1 MNIVD
6 KLYTEWAWRSKSG
19 NPTMDNPEDKALLE
33 SIIKE
38 ITGPIEE
45 ETVVIE
51 ANGNEYDQLI
61 SHHLFGDT
69 NQINNIPGVNQ
80 KYEVGKDDTVHNDD
94 KEIYRQLYPVTPP
107 KQGKE
112 IGSAGTKGAGN
123 GEVALYWLLS
133 RSGVKV
139 ADGRG
144 SDAPDLKINDT
155 LGLEVKS
162 YGKRNIT
169 LGRFGNDYDTRKKLG
184 YVLGLDVL
192 VSNLTG
198 DARAPSI
205 DSFNK
210 DELIRGFGTLS
221 KFSSNKNLRAAAAS
235 QQFPLINDI
244 YTKIDSLINDLK
256 LPQGFAPRDGAA
268 AILRQLLSTK
278 AKTKPGNGGYIVD
291 VSEDGKIKYTQVT
304 QAKIDSLDSET
315 ILKYVSANGSALKI
329 YPDELFG

>member
-19 NPTMDNPEDKALLE
+19 TPTMDNPEDKALLE
-33 SIIKE
+33 RIIKE

-45 ETVVIE
+45 EAVIIE
-51 ANGNEYDQLI
+51 ADGSEYDQLI
-61 SHHLFGDT
+61 SYHLFGNT
-69 NQINNIPGVNQ
+69 NQVNDIPGVSK
-80 KYEVGKDDTVHNDD
+80 KYSVGKDDTVDNSD
-94 KEIYRQLYPVTPP
+94 KEVYKKLYPVTPP

-133 RSGVKV
+133 RSGIKV

-144 SDAPDLKINDT
+144 SDAPDLKINNS

-192 VSNLTG
+192 ISNLTG

-210 DELIRGFGTLS
+210 DELIRGFGTLA
-221 KFSSNKNLRAAAAS
+221 KFSSNKNLRAAS
-235 QQFPLINDI
+235 QEFPLINDI
-244 YTKIDSLINDLK
+244 YTKIDSLTNDLK

-278 AKTKPGNGGYIVD
+278 AKSKPGDGGYIVD

-304 QAKIDSLDSET
+304 QAKIDSLDSDT

>member
-1 MNIVD
+1 MNLID
-6 KLYTEWAWRSKSG
+6 KLYTEWAWRSKTGTPS
-19 NPTMDNPEDKALLE
+19 MDNPEDKAILDKL
-33 SIIKE
+33 IKE
-38 ITGPIEE
+38 LAPVNEE
-45 ETVVIE
+45 VVIIE
-51 ANGNEYDQLI
+51 ADGSEYDQLI
-61 SHHLFGDT
+61 SYHLFKDT
-69 NQINNIPGVNQ
+69 NRVSEIPGVN
-80 KYEVGKDDTVHNDD
+80 KNYAVGEDD
-94 KEIYRQLYPVTPP
+94 KVDPKDMEIYKKLFPVTPP

-144 SDAPDLKINDT
+144 SDAPDLKINNEF
-155 LGLEVKS
+155 GLEVKS

-184 YVLGLDVL
+184 YVIGLDVL
-192 VSNLTG
+192 ISNLTG
-198 DARAPSI
+198 DDRAPSI

-221 KFSSNKNLRAAAAS
+221 KFSSNKNLRAAS
-235 QQFPLINDI
+235 QEFELINDI
-244 YTKIDSLINDLK
+244 YSKIDSLTNELN
-256 LPQGFAPRDGAA
+256 LEQGFAPREGAA

-278 AKTKPGNGGYIVD
+278 AKTKPGYGGYIVD

-304 QAKIDSLDSET
+304 EEKINSLDSDT
-315 ILKYVSANGSALKI
+315 IIKYVSANGSALKI
-329 YPDELFG
+329 YPEELFG